1 MLPWVWFA
9 GYMLS
14 IQQRIPFTVL
24 CETFLRGCK
33 MVRPNRDSI
42 DARYASIDAVDE
54 GLRTFMLRVYNYMSA
69 GLAITGVAAFL
80 VYNLALAGEGDAGAV
95 PLKNGVVLN
104 AFGQAIYLSFLGYVI
119 IFAPLVMVFV
129 VIGRLPKMSVQG
141 AQLAFWSF
149 AALMG
154 LSISSIF
161 VVYTGTS
168 IVRVFFITA
177 VAFGSLSLYGY
188 TTRRDLSPF
197 YSFLIMGVVGLIVAS
212 IVNMF
217 LGWSTLQLAISAI
230 GVLVFAGL
238 TAVDTQQIK
247 ESYYEGDGDQ
257 VAGKKAIM
265 GALRLYLDFINMFMM
280 LLSLLGGNRE

>member
-1 MLPWVWFA
+1 MA
-9 GYMLS
+9 
-14 IQQRIPFTVL
+14 
-24 CETFLRGCK
+24 
-33 MVRPNRDSI
+33 RPDRDSI
-42 DARYASIDAVDE
+42 DARYSSIEGIDE

-69 GLAITGVAAFL
+69 GLAITGLAAFAI
-80 VYNLALAGEGDAGAV
+80 YQMALAGDGETPAQV
-95 PLKNGVVLN
+95 LKNGVALN
-104 AFGQAIYLSFLGYVI
+104 AFGAAIYLSFLRYVI
-119 IFAPLVMVFV
+119 IFAPLIMVFV
-129 VIGRLPKMSVQG
+129 VMGRLPRMSVQG

-161 VVYTGTS
+161 IIYTGSS

-177 VAFGSLSLYGY
+177 AAFGSLSLYGY

-197 YSFLIMGVVGLIVAS
+197 HSFLIMGVVGLIIAS

-217 LGWSTLQLAISAI
+217 LGLSTLQLAISAI

-247 ESYYEGDGDQ
+247 ESYYEGDGEL
-257 VAGKKAIM
+257 VANQKAVM

-280 LLSLLGGNRE
+280 LLHLFGGSRE